1 MEHSRD
7 WSKFVD
13 WSQARK
19 LTLLILFTN
28 MTLLTLLILT
38 VCRMSVIHEL
48 RSKSPS
54 PQSLC
59 GSVVE
64 HWSFKAQLEFLMGT
78 QISFFDPRSWQD
90 EKHFSLFLYRAQNLS
105 SFLFDLLISY
115 LFYFYSYWDKSKSD
129 RSFLKN
135 DRDGSNWVKWTF
147 IMSLTH
153 KRCRTTGVSDY
164 LVKRHNN
171 NGLRFK
177 LDQYQVLLKLK
188 CFYSVKYRTLR

>member
-1 MEHSRD
+1 MEHSRMLKRL
-7 WSKFVD
+7 KFVD
-13 WSQARK
+13 GSQARK

-28 MTLLTLLILT
+28 MTLSTLLILT

-64 HWSFKAQLEFLMGT
+64 HWSSKAQLEFLMGT
-78 QISFFDPRSWQD
+78 RISFFYPRLWQD
-90 EKHFSLFLYRAQNLS
+90 EKHHSLFLYRAQNLS

-115 LFYFYSYWDKSKSD
+115 MFYFYSYWDKSKSD

-135 DRDGSNWVKWTF
+135 DGDGSNWV
-147 IMSLTH
+147 
-153 KRCRTTGVSDY
+153 
-164 LVKRHNN
+164 
-171 NGLRFK
+171 
-177 LDQYQVLLKLK
+177 
-188 CFYSVKYRTLR
+188 

>member
-1 MEHSRD
+1 MLKRL
-7 WSKFVD
+7 KFVD

-28 MTLLTLLILT
+28 MTLLILLILT
-38 VCRMSVIHEL
+38 VCRMSVIQEL

-64 HWSFKAQLEFLMGT
+64 HWSSKAQLEFLMGT
-78 QISFFDPRSWQD
+78 QISFFDPSSWQD

-115 LFYFYSYWDKSKSD
+115 LFYF
-129 RSFLKN
+129 
-135 DRDGSNWVKWTF
+135 SNWVKWAF
-147 IMSLTH
+147 NNVSNAQAMSDN
-153 KRCRTTGVSDY
+153 KSEY
-164 LVKRHNN
+164 LV
-171 NGLRFK
+171 
-177 LDQYQVLLKLK
+177 QVLLKLK
-188 CFYSVKYRTLR
+188 CFYSVKYRILR